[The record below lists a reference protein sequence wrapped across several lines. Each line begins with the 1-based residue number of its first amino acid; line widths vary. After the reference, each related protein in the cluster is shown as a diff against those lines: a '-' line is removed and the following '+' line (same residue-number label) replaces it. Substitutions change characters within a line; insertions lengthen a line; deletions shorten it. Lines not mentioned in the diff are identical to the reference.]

1 MNLDRIEPGNGW
13 SRWEN
18 HVLAEL
24 RRLNDWLAGVDRK
37 LDRVGEDISGLKVKS
52 GIWGLIGGLI
62 PAISALLYILLK
74 AS

>member
-1 MNLDRIEPGNGW
+1 MKVEQIEPGNGW

-37 LDRVGEDISGLKVKS
+37 LDRVGEDISGLRVKS
-52 GIWGLIGGLI
+52 GVWGLIGGSI
-62 PAISALLYILLK
+62 PAIAALLYFLLK
-74 AS
+74 SI